1 MLTVVVVVAAE
12 EGCVKEVWAE
22 SSAVVEVGLVLQGLK
37 VWTI

>member
-1 MLTVVVVVAAE
+1 MLTVVVAVAE
-12 EGCVKEVWAE
+12 EGCVKEVWTE